1 MNKKAITL
9 VEVIVSVVLISV
21 VITVL
26 LQIKNNS
33 LNFLQIGK
41 NKLLYGSYIDMIAIA
56 TKYDKLKD
64 ENIYLSS
71 KIDLSKLKDD
81 NLRKRLKK
89 IKIKIKEKILSP
101 IIFDDKY
108 HFIINIKQ
116 TKMEITNKI
125 SKIFYTFLIELK

>member
-21 VITVL
+21 VITAL

-33 LNFLQIGK
+33 LNFLQMGK
-41 NKLLYGSYIDMIAIA
+41 NKLLYSSYIDMIAIT

-101 IIFDDKY
+101 IIFDEKY
-108 HFIINIKQ
+108 HFIVNIKQ
-116 TKMEITNKI
+116 TKMEITNKT
-125 SKIFYTFLIELK
+125 SKFFYTFLIESK

>member
-33 LNFLQIGK
+33 LNFLQMGK
-41 NKLLYGSYIDMIAIA
+41 NKLLYSSYIDMIAIT